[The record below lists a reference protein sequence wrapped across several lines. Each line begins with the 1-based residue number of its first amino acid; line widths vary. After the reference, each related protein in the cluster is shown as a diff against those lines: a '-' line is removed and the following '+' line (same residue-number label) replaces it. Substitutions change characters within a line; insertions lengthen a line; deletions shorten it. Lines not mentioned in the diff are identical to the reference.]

1 MQLILTVDTE
11 ADNQWNVRAPLT
23 TANLLRVPRLQQ
35 LCDEFGFAPTYLCT
49 YEVATSDSFAETLTQ
64 HAADG
69 RAEIGAHLHPWS
81 TPPFDNDWDGVGLAR
96 PYPSELPVGLLARK
110 LTVLTDVIARGC
122 GARPTSYRAGRWGF
136 STAQIPLLVEL
147 GYLID
152 CSVTPSVSWQRDTGL
167 HVGGPDFTEAPATP
181 YVLAEDDPCQ
191 AGASGLLEVPV
202 TIVHTNSVMHRV
214 AAARRWY
221 RRHRRS
227 LPARAANRWWRVAPQ
242 WFRPFPDM
250 SAQHL
255 IAVFETARRRGLP
268 VVEMM
273 FHSSELLPGGSP
285 YNPTEADVDRL
296 FARLMAVFRHLAARG
311 VKGATLSQFARARVP
326 AGS

>member
-23 TANLLRVPRLQQ
+23 TANLTRVPRLQR

-49 YEVATSDSFAETLTQ
+49 YEVATSDAFAETLTP

-81 TPPFDNDWDGVGLAR
+81 TPPFDIDWDGVGTAR

-110 LTVLTDVIARGC
+110 LAMLTDTIARES

-152 CSVTPSVSWQRDTGL
+152 CSVTPGVSWQRDTGL
-167 HVGGPDFTEAPATP
+167 RVGGPDFTEAPATP

-227 LPARAANRWWRVAPQ
+227 LPARAANRMVASRAAVVPAVSRYVRRTPHRRVRDGAASGPAGRGNDVSLVRAPTWRVPIQ
-242 WFRPFPDM
+242 PDGGGWRV
-250 SAQHL
+250 SP
-255 IAVFETARRRGLP
+255 GP
-268 VVEMM
+268 VVGRWA
-273 FHSSELLPGGSP
+273 P
-285 YNPTEADVDRL
+285 AA
-296 FARLMAVFRHLAARG
+296 ARMAGMAV
-311 VKGATLSQFARARVP
+311 
-326 AGS
+326 